1 MGKEMRIYG
10 ALNLIAELITGLS
23 LYKTLS
29 SWYELKGKIPLKFW
43 KGSRVR
49 GSETK
54 MKLLGQKLKAK
65 ESDNINLQAN
75 LETKEYSAT
84 EETDTNV
91 ETSNDLDILSKN
103 EQTSNCM
110 NCCNTEGVENKS
122 EVVNKSEIH

>member
-29 SWYELKGKIPLKFW
+29 SWYELKGQIPLKFW

-54 MKLLGQKLKAK
+54 MKLLGQKLKAN
-65 ESDNINLQAN
+65 ESDDINIRAN

-91 ETSNDLDILSKN
+91 EASNDLDILGKN
-103 EQTSNCM
+103 EQMSSSM
-110 NCCNTEGVENKS
+110 NCCNTEGMKLFWAVLVKDQ
-122 EVVNKSEIH
+122 